1 MRFSV
6 LGPLEVSSDDGIP
19 LRLGGLRQRVVLA
32 TLLINANHL
41 VAVPHLVEAVWCE
54 KPPPSAAVNIR
65 GYISALRRLLR
76 DGENDEGHVQP
87 RLATLTGGYLLR
99 AGTSELDFSLFM
111 NRLRQGEREIAAGQV
126 EKAAQSLQSA
136 LDLWRGNPLEGLPVP
151 LTVHAELERMTEL
164 RLLTV
169 ERAAQARLDLG
180 QADALVP
187 ELSTLTRQ
195 HPFRERLWEL
205 LIVALHRTGRQ
216 ADALAAYARVRR
228 MLVEELGIDPSD
240 RLKRLEQQI
249 LRGNPSLDTLA
260 TAANPPVVSGP
271 PQWHASH
278 RTVRRVRVPS
288 GAPGCPD
295 WACGPELLE
304 RCRP

>member
-1 MRFSV
+1 MF
-6 LGPLEVSSDDGIP
+6 
-19 LRLGGLRQRVVLA
+19 
-32 TLLINANHL
+32 INR
-41 VAVPHLVEAVWCE
+41 
-54 KPPPSAAVNIR
+54 S
-65 GYISALRRLLR
+65 
-76 DGENDEGHVQP
+76 
-87 RLATLTGGYLLR
+87 
-99 AGTSELDFSLFM
+99 
-111 NRLRQGEREIAAGQV
+111 RQGERELATGQI
-126 EKAAQSLQSA
+126 EQAAQSLQSA
-136 LDLWRGNPLEGLPVP
+136 LDLWRGSPLDGLPVP
-151 LTVHAELERMTEL
+151 LTVHAELERMREL

-249 LRGNPSLDTLA
+249 LCGNPSLDALA
-260 TAANPPVVSGP
+260 TAADPPVVSGP
-271 PQWHASH
+271 PQCHASH
-278 RTVRRVRVPS
+278 RMVRRVKVASGPS
-288 GAPGCPD
+288 GCPE
-295 WACGPELLE
+295 WACGREVLE
-304 RCRP
+304 RGGP